1 MGKRSFVVS
10 LDYNAGVLFR
20 KFRDEGGLT
29 NSDIFK
35 EFFSD
40 TSAQTI
46 VDNLPLAVTPKLLRT
61 DCTQQTSLTMSLDE
75 DLMPEFI
82 SRVEE
87 VSGYTQYEGIPCLTK
102 MAVWARVCVYRFL
115 TKNIEGCVT
124 NAPESDVPIENAVN
138 FLTEYNRI
146 HESIVL

>member
-61 DCTQQTSLTMSLDE
+61 DCTHQTSLTMSLDE
-75 DLMPEFI
+75 DLMSEFI
-82 SRVEE
+82 SMVEE
-87 VSGYTQYEGIPCLTK
+87 VSRDTQYYGIPCLTK

-115 TKNIEGCVT
+115 TKNIECCVT

>member
-1 MGKRSFVVS
+1 MGKRTFVVS

-40 TSAQTI
+40 TSEQTI
-46 VDNLPLAVTPKLLRT
+46 IDNLPLAVTPKLLRT

-75 DLMPEFI
+75 DLMSDFI

-87 VSGYTQYEGIPCLTK
+87 VSGDTQYDGIPCLVK
-102 MAVWARVCVYRFL
+102 LSIWARVCVYKFL
-115 TKNIEGCVT
+115 KKKMECCVT
-124 NAPESDVPIENAVN
+124 NAPKSDVPIENALN

>member
-1 MGKRSFVVS
+1 MGKRSLVVS

-20 KFRDEGGLT
+20 KFRDEGRLT

-40 TSAQTI
+40 TSEQTI
-46 VDNLPLAVTPKLLRT
+46 IDNLPLAVTPKLLRT
-61 DCTQQTSLTMSLDE
+61 DFTQQTSLTVSLDE
-75 DLMPEFI
+75 DLMSEFI

-87 VSGYTQYEGIPCLTK
+87 VSRDTQYYGIPCLVK
-102 MAVWARVCVYRFL
+102 LAVWARVCVYRFL
-115 TKNIEGCVT
+115 TKKMEACVT